1 MDGHALSI
9 NQGLLGDL
17 QGPLPPSWPRETLG
31 FGLCRPRTIHPRTP
45 DAPSPAPRPG
55 GLPGGGKPGRMGTL
69 ALSSPP
75 PTLSLAGTAGQL
87 LGPRPAP
94 AGPHLPAGR
103 GLRVHPGMVPPRTPT
118 CRPRV
123 RSARPASPRPAARCQ
138 CAGAAA
144 DASVCVRARR
154 WRRRGRQREQSGER
168 RSSLKRAAMA
178 DRSPQV
184 AAGPR
189 PRREGA
195 PSGARAGGR
204 TPAPRERVGVGE
216 GAGTRCPGLGPA
228 PPAAAAPRPPA
239 RGEQR
244 EGLWGRAQWAWGAK
258 G

>member
-1 MDGHALSI
+1 MPTSD
-9 NQGLLGDL
+9 N
-17 QGPLPPSWPRETLG
+17 PPADSRCPESR
-31 FGLCRPRTIHPRTP
+31 
-45 DAPSPAPRPG
+45 PAPRGPPRRWKAGSDGHFGVILSTSDPIPG
-55 GLPGGGKPGRMGTL
+55 GYRSPTPG
-69 ALSSPP
+69 SP
-75 PTLSLAGTAGQL
+75 ARA
-87 LGPRPAP
+87 
-94 AGPHLPAGR
+94 
-103 GLRVHPGMVPPRTPT
+103 
-118 CRPRV
+118 C
-123 RSARPASPRPAARCQ
+123 RPASAGRARAQSSPRAGPAAHAHLSAARAQRAPGVPAPRGALPVRRRGGRCE
-138 CAGAAA
+138 C
-144 DASVCVRARR
+144 VCVRARR